1 MNKPKTNKTMETGS
15 RTGDTVERVAETL
28 KQQILDGRLAR
39 GQRLILKD
47 LADALGVSRGPVR
60 EAFNRLEADRL
71 VELIPNK
78 GAVVRRID
86 DREIVQLF
94 QIREALEG
102 QAARLA
108 AQHIATSNNKVAFE
122 EVVAE
127 GQAMQG
133 QLEMRAFIEHNRRF
147 HQAVVGL
154 SNNTELAALIDRYQL
169 AVFMP
174 LLEQVVGAGK
184 LIKDALNQHAK
195 IAEAILAEDPDA
207 AYQAMREHLWHTANG
222 MLARYSANASSTRVG
237 P

>member
-108 AQHIATSNNKVAFE
+108 AQHIATSNN
-122 EVVAE
+122 
-127 GQAMQG
+127 
-133 QLEMRAFIEHNRRF
+133 
-147 HQAVVGL
+147 
-154 SNNTELAALIDRYQL
+154 
-169 AVFMP
+169 
-174 LLEQVVGAGK
+174 
-184 LIKDALNQHAK
+184 
-195 IAEAILAEDPDA
+195 
-207 AYQAMREHLWHTANG
+207 
-222 MLARYSANASSTRVG
+222 
-237 P
+237 